1 MFETMIQGDWW
12 SQACRDVS
20 QMLLTIYCGIFVFI
34 AFQTWKVYSSRGQ
47 MAATMA
53 GFELGKTVV
62 RLFGEYWEI
71 LKECF
76 KDPQKFKV
84 LGENLANQIKEGI
97 SQFSGPGNIVDVPR
111 ETEMATRE
119 GSNSKKGQ

>member
-1 MFETMIQGDWW
+1 
-12 SQACRDVS
+12 
-20 QMLLTIYCGIFVFI
+20 MLLTIYIGIFIFI
-34 AFQTWKVYSSRGQ
+34 GYHTYVIYSSRGQ

-53 GFELGKTVV
+53 GFELAKTVA

-84 LGENLANQIKEGI
+84 LGENLANQVREGL
-97 SQFSGPGNIVDVPR
+97 SQISGPGNVVDVPR
-111 ETEMATRE
+111 ETEMASRS